1 MSPRRV
7 RAESDAVGRQD
18 RQLEITVDGEP
29 VAGIAGQ
36 TIAGVMLAAGRLT
49 WRRGR
54 SGAPRGVF
62 CGIGVC
68 FDCLVTV
75 GAERDVRAC
84 RRRACDG
91 DVVTTQTRGPVPGG
105 PQDAKTAAVSPGQGA
120 AEDAESLSGPGP
132 VRHPARTDHEKSD
145 APGTGEK

>member
-18 RQLEITVDGEP
+18 RPLRIMVDGEP
-29 VAGIAGQ
+29 VGGIAGQ
-36 TIAGVMLAAGRLT
+36 TIAGVMLAADRLA

-75 GAERDVRAC
+75 GDERDVRAC
-84 RRRACDG
+84 RRRARDG
-91 DVVTTQTRGPVPGG
+91 DVVTTQTREPAPGG
-105 PQDAKTAAVSPGQGA
+105 SQDAKTVLSPGPGTAQ
-120 AEDAESLSGPGP
+120 DAEPS
-132 VRHPARTDHEKSD
+132 RHPAPAGHEKSD
-145 APGTGEK
+145 APGTEAR